1 MVVLGQP
8 GFHDAA
14 WPGQVGRRGESPPDA
29 GCAAQGKQII
39 GNIVAAMRGVPG
51 EIYKQQVA
59 RFTRCDADTGVA
71 LPTDSD

>member
-1 MVVLGQP
+1 LRRSGQ
-8 GFHDAA
+8 A
-14 WPGQVGRRGESPPDA
+14 V
-29 GCAAQGKQII
+29 I
-39 GNIVAAMRGVPG
+39 GNIVAAMRGVSG